1 MGGLVTPILNTPL
14 VIGQGV
20 IPLNDMKAI
29 YKGKTRKNPNVK
41 IYILDCTDAEKA
53 EYKKVKGTENYVE
66 DEVTGKALYF
76 TQRALSSEI
85 DYKLVD
91 GSLVTESETKVQA
104 TLNLLA
110 KYDGMS
116 LEDLQKANQIKSLE
130 AGF

>member
-1 MGGLVTPILNTPL
+1 MKVT
-14 VIGQGV
+14 
-20 IPLNDMKAI
+20 
-29 YKGKTRKNPNVK
+29 YKGKTRKDPNVK

-53 EYKKVKGTENYVE
+53 EYEKVKGTENYRE
-66 DEVTGKALYF
+66 DELTGKALYF
-76 TQRALSSEI
+76 TKRALSSEL

-116 LEDLQKANQIKSLE
+116 IEDLQKAQIIKAME
-130 AGF
+130 AGY

>member
-1 MGGLVTPILNTPL
+1 
-14 VIGQGV
+14 
-20 IPLNDMKAI
+20 MKAI
-29 YKGKTRKNPNVK
+29 YKGKTKKDPNTK
-41 IYILDCTDAEKA
+41 IYWLDCTDAEKA
-53 EYKKVKGTENYVE
+53 EYQKIKGTEHYRE
-66 DEVTGKALYF
+66 DDKTGKALYF
-76 TQRALSSEI
+76 TSRALSSEI

-91 GSLVTESETKVQA
+91 GSLTTEAESKVQA